1 MGIYISNK
9 QRENITTNKIISPFA
24 FIDIS
29 IKYEVT
35 LARMIDNK
43 LVKLCFNC
51 DDANDCFNKIAIQAN
66 TDDETFELISR
77 LSIQRDEVAEVAED
91 IE

>member
-9 QRENITTNKIISPFA
+9 TRENITTNKLISPFA

-29 IKYEVT
+29 VEYEVT

-43 LVKLCFNC
+43 LVKLYFKCE
-51 DDANDCFNKIAIQAN
+51 DANDCFNKLAIQAN

-77 LSIQRDEVAEVAED
+77 LSIQRDEAAEEVE
-91 IE
+91 

>member
-9 QRENITTNKIISPFA
+9 QRENIATNKIISPFA

-29 IKYEVT
+29 IQYEVT

-43 LVKLCFNC
+43 LVKLYFKCE
-51 DDANDCFNKIAIQAN
+51 DANDCFNKLAIQAN

-77 LSIQRDEVAEVAED
+77 LSIQRGEVAED

>member
-9 QRENITTNKIISPFA
+9 TRENITTNKLISPFA

-51 DDANDCFNKIAIQAN
+51 EDANDCFNKLAIQAN

-77 LSIQRDEVAEVAED
+77 LSIQRGEVAED

>member
-9 QRENITTNKIISPFA
+9 TRENIATNKIISPFA

-51 DDANDCFNKIAIQAN
+51 EDANDCFNKLAIQAN

-77 LSIQRDEVAEVAED
+77 LSIQRGEVAED

>member
-1 MGIYISNK
+1 MGLYISNK
-9 QRENITTNKIISPFA
+9 MRESIATNKLISPFA

-51 DDANDCFNKIAIQAN
+51 EDANDCFNKIAIQAN

-77 LSIQRDEVAEVAED
+77 LSIQRGEVAEEVE
-91 IE
+91 

>member
-1 MGIYISNK
+1 MGLYISNK
-9 QRENITTNKIISPFA
+9 TQESIATNKLISPFA

-35 LARMIDNK
+35 LARMINNK
-43 LVKLCFNC
+43 LVKLYFVCE
-51 DDANDCFNKIAIQAN
+51 DADDCFNKLAIQAN

-77 LSIQRDEVAEVAED
+77 LSIQRGEATED

>member
-9 QRENITTNKIISPFA
+9 TRENITTNKIISPFA

-29 IKYEVT
+29 IQYEVT

-43 LVKLCFNC
+43 LVKLCFFC
-51 DDANDCFNKIAIQAN
+51 ADADDCFNKLAVQAN
-66 TDDETFELISR
+66 TDDETFELISK
-77 LSIQRDEVAEVAED
+77 LSIQRDSVAEAIED

>member
-9 QRENITTNKIISPFA
+9 IRENITTNKLISPFA

-51 DDANDCFNKIAIQAN
+51 EDANDCFNKLAIQAN

-77 LSIQRDEVAEVAED
+77 LSIQRGEAAEEVE
-91 IE
+91 

>member
-9 QRENITTNKIISPFA
+9 TRENITTNKLISPFA

-29 IKYEVT
+29 VKYEVT

-51 DDANDCFNKIAIQAN
+51 EDANDCFNKLAIQAN

-77 LSIQRDEVAEVAED
+77 LSIQRGEAIEEVE
-91 IE
+91 

>member
-1 MGIYISNK
+1 MGLYISNK
-9 QRENITTNKIISPFA
+9 MRESIATNKQISPFA

-29 IKYEVT
+29 VRYEVT
-35 LARMIDNK
+35 LARMINNK
-43 LVKLCFNC
+43 LVKLYFICE
-51 DDANDCFNKIAIQAN
+51 DANDCFNKLAVQAN

-77 LSIQRDEVAEVAED
+77 LSIRRDEAAED

>member
-9 QRENITTNKIISPFA
+9 QRENITTNKIVSPFA

-35 LARMIDNK
+35 LARMINNK
-43 LVKLCFNC
+43 LVKLYFKC

-77 LSIQRDEVAEVAED
+77 LSIQRGAVAED

>member
-9 QRENITTNKIISPFA
+9 TLENITTNKLISPFA

-51 DDANDCFNKIAIQAN
+51 EDANDCFNKLAIQAN

-77 LSIQRDEVAEVAED
+77 LSIQRAEAAEEVE
-91 IE
+91 

>member
-9 QRENITTNKIISPFA
+9 TRESIATNKQISPFA

-35 LARMIDNK
+35 LARMINNK
-43 LVKLCFNC
+43 LVKLYFQCE
-51 DDANDCFNKIAIQAN
+51 DADDCFNKLAIQAN

-77 LSIQRDEVAEVAED
+77 LSIQRAEAAE
-91 IE
+91 EAE